1 VLREFTF
8 TWIEEGKLAACSA
21 PASSAAL
28 ETLAK
33 HGISL
38 IVNLHLGSYRDG
50 ALSKYGMREL
60 HLPVTDL
67 TAPTRD
73 QINAAVAK
81 IAEAINNDE
90 RVAVHCVA
98 GLGRTG
104 TVVACWLV
112 AQGMDAESAIAH
124 VRGLRPG
131 SIETSEQEETV
142 RTFALSRAG

>member
-1 VLREFTF
+1 
-8 TWIEEGKLAACSA
+8 
-21 PASSAAL
+21 
-28 ETLAK
+28 
-33 HGISL
+33 
-38 IVNLHLGSYRDG
+38 
-50 ALSKYGMREL
+50 MREL

-81 IAEAINNDE
+81 ITEAINNDE